1 MKSPSDG
8 VQRKTDGVQLE
19 ADRVLRKARMSD
31 IPAMIRL
38 INGFARDGIM
48 LPRTEFE
55 LSEGI
60 RDFTIVLD
68 GGLITGC
75 AGLHFYAPTI
85 AEVRSLAVDPA
96 CQGSGAGQ
104 ALMEA
109 LEREAR
115 EYDLDVVFAFTYV
128 PGFFA
133 KMGYHEVE
141 RGELPLKAW
150 KDCLRCPK
158 FQACDE
164 IAVVKLLKPNASLLH
179 AAPLET
185 GLIQLPATRRN

>member
-1 MKSPSDG
+1 MS
-8 VQRKTDGVQLE
+8 
-19 ADRVLRKARMSD
+19 LRKAKMSD
-31 IPAMIRL
+31 IPALTAL
-38 INGFARDGIM
+38 INGFARAGSM

-60 RDFTIVLD
+60 RDFTVVLVD
-68 GGLITGC
+68 DVIIGC
-75 AGLHFYAPTI
+75 AGLHFYGPTM
-85 AEVRSLAVDPA
+85 AEVRSLAVDPTR
-96 CQGSGAGQ
+96 QKTGAGQ

-115 EYDLDVVFAFTYV
+115 EFDLDAVFAFTYV

-133 KMGYHEVE
+133 RMGYLEVE
-141 RGELPLKAW
+141 RGDLPLKAW

-164 IAVVKLLKPNASLLH
+164 IAVLKVLKPGVNLLH
-179 AAPLET
+179 QARVDQNLV
-185 GLIQLPATRRN
+185 QLSALRRN

>member
-1 MKSPSDG
+1 M
-8 VQRKTDGVQLE
+8 T
-19 ADRVLRKARMSD
+19 LRKAKMSD
-31 IPAMIRL
+31 IPALTAL
-38 INGFARDGIM
+38 INSFARAGSM

-60 RDFTIVLD
+60 RDFTVVLSD
-68 GGLITGC
+68 DQIIGC
-75 AGLHFYAPTI
+75 AGLHFYGPTM
-85 AEVRSLAVDPA
+85 AEVRSLAVDPTR
-96 CQGSGAGQ
+96 QKTGAGQ

-115 EYDLDVVFAFTYV
+115 EFDLDAVFAFTYV
-128 PGFFA
+128 PGFFS

-164 IAVVKLLKPNASLLH
+164 IAVLKLLKPGVNLLH
-179 AAPLET
+179 QAPVVQNLVPISA
-185 GLIQLPATRRN
+185 LRQN

>member
-1 MKSPSDG
+1 MKPQNG
-8 VQRKTDGVQLE
+8 
-19 ADRVLRKARMSD
+19 RVLRKAKMSD
-31 IPAMIRL
+31 IPRLIAL
-38 INGFARDGIM
+38 INGFARDGTM

-60 RDFTIVLD
+60 RDFTILLAD
-68 GGLITGC
+68 GVILGC
-75 AGLHFYAPTI
+75 GGLHFYGPTI
-85 AEVRSLAVDPA
+85 AEVRSLAVDPT
-96 CQGSGAGQ
+96 CQGLGAGQ

-115 EYDLDVVFAFTYV
+115 EYDLDIVFAFTYV

-164 IAVVKLLKPNASLLH
+164 IAVVKLLKPDASLLH
-179 AAPLET
+179 PAPLET
-185 GLIQLPATRRN
+185 GLIQLAAARQN

>member
-1 MKSPSDG
+1 M
-8 VQRKTDGVQLE
+8 T
-19 ADRVLRKARMSD
+19 LRKAKMSD
-31 IPAMIRL
+31 IPALTAL
-38 INGFARDGIM
+38 INGFARAGAM

-60 RDFTIVLD
+60 RDFTVVLVDDQIV
-68 GGLITGC
+68 GC
-75 AGLHFYAPTI
+75 AGLHFYGPTL
-85 AEVRSLAVDPA
+85 AEVRSLAVDPTR
-96 CQGSGAGQ
+96 QKTGAGQ

-109 LEREAR
+109 LEREAK
-115 EYDLDVVFAFTYV
+115 EFDLDGVFAFTYV

-141 RGELPLKAW
+141 RGDLPLKAW

-164 IAVVKLLKPNASLLH
+164 IAVLKALKPGVSLHQSGLDAALH
-179 AAPLET
+179 SAPVEQPPIPLSA
-185 GLIQLPATRRN
+185 LRRN

>member
-1 MKSPSDG
+1 MKPQNG
-8 VQRKTDGVQLE
+8 
-19 ADRVLRKARMSD
+19 RVLRKAKMSD
-31 IPAMIRL
+31 IPHMIAL
-38 INGFARDGIM
+38 INGFARDGTM

-60 RDFTIVLD
+60 RDFTILIAD
-68 GGLITGC
+68 GVIVGC
-75 AGLHFYAPTI
+75 AGLHFYGPTI
-85 AEVRSLAVDPA
+85 AEVRSLAVDPTG
-96 CQGSGAGQ
+96 QGRGAGQ

-115 EYDLDVVFAFTYV
+115 EYDLDIVFAFTYV

-164 IAVVKLLKPNASLLH
+164 IAVVKLLKPDASLQH
-179 AAPLET
+179 GAPLET
-185 GLIQLPATRRN
+185 GLVQLAAARQN

>member
-1 MKSPSDG
+1 M
-8 VQRKTDGVQLE
+8 T
-19 ADRVLRKARMSD
+19 LRKARMGD
-31 IPAMIRL
+31 IPALAAL
-38 INGFARDGIM
+38 INGFARAGSM
-48 LPRTEFE
+48 LPRNEFE

-60 RDFTIVLD
+60 RDFTVVLS
-68 GGLITGC
+68 GEQIIGC
-75 AGLHFYAPTI
+75 AGLHFYGPTL
-85 AEVRSLAVDPA
+85 AEVRSLAVD
-96 CQGSGAGQ
+96 QTRQKTGAGQ

-115 EYDLDVVFAFTYV
+115 EFDLDTIFAFTYV

-141 RGELPLKAW
+141 RGDLPLKAW

-164 IAVVKLLKPNASLLH
+164 IAVLKLLKPGVNLPQRAH
-179 AAPLET
+179 LEQN
-185 GLIQLPATRRN
+185 LVPISALRRN